1 MELYHGSIVIVDKP
15 KIMVSDRYLD
25 FGFGFYTTI
34 NKNQAIKW
42 TLKQKDRKQS
52 SIGHVS
58 SYDFDYINAQKDLK
72 ILNFNT
78 ANKDWLDFVCL
89 NRKGKC
95 KEEYDI
101 VIGPVADDGVY
112 EAVRLYET
120 GIFDLEET
128 IKRLKV
134 EELYNQ
140 VLFHTQK
147 SLNYLKFI
155 ESEEI

>member
-1 MELYHGSIVIVDKP
+1 M
-15 KIMVSDRYLD
+15 
-25 FGFGFYTTI
+25 
-34 NKNQAIKW
+34 QIK
-42 TLKQKDRKQS
+42 
-52 SIGHVS
+52 H
-58 SYDFDYINAQKDLK
+58 
-72 ILNFNT
+72 
-78 ANKDWLDFVCL
+78 WLDFVCL

-112 EAVRLYET
+112 EVVRLYET
-120 GIFDLEET
+120 GIFDIDET